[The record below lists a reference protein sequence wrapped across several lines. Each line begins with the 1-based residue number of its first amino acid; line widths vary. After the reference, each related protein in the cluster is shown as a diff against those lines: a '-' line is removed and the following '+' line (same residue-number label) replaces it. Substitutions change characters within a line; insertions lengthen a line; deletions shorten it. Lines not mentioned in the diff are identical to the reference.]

1 MEYYT
6 IYFLLFFNNYCL
18 WRLTNFLQLLKNMQV
33 CVHIMLAWL
42 NKCTGNSIGSTFHRG
57 LLTNCVYKHSNACTT
72 SRLDTCLD
80 TAHPLHLCQVER
92 IFGLRHLVNSSSRQH
107 EQWHSETGVSTY
119 PVPFPGTI
127 WHRNCMIGQ
136 FHWHHSKNSLK
147 RFFSGLNNIFS
158 WLFTAC
164 AFVMYINLRRQISV
178 NNNNNN
184 YIYIYID
191 SCFLSWY
198 NYCNNCYQCLATH
211 PFTRLYI

>member
-1 MEYYT
+1 MASWLV
-6 IYFLLFFNNYCL
+6 FPSKGWDVHSLS
-18 WRLTNFLQLLKNMQV
+18 WRLQLGSFYDCPV
-33 CVHIMLAWL
+33 MLAWL
-42 NKCTGNSIGSTFHRG
+42 NECTGNSIGSTFHRG
-57 LLTNCVYKHSNACTT
+57 SLINSVYKHSNACTT
-72 SRLDTCLD
+72 SRLDTYLD
-80 TAHPLHLCQVER
+80 TAHPLHLCQVEL
-92 IFGLRHLVNSSSRQH
+92 IFGLRRLVNSSSRQH

-178 NNNNNN
+178 NNNSNNN
-184 YIYIYID
+184 NSIIYITLHHITLHAC
-191 SCFLSWY
+191 SVT
-198 NYCNNCYQCLATH
+198 NKQIQIT
-211 PFTRLYI
+211 